1 MFDIVSSTAAANAA
15 EKEGAYVPRL
25 VGPADRELTPV
36 QRAILNFVL
45 DYANRCGYP
54 PSYLEIG
61 DGVNLKS
68 GSAVSYQIGVL
79 EEMGYLSRRPG
90 RPRSIVVTALYQS
103 GQSATLAGEQV
114 EDTARVPLVGRIAA
128 GGPILAFEDIEEDLP
143 LPRSLVGYGDLI
155 ALRVR
160 GDSMIGAGINDGD
173 VVVIRKQPRVEVGE
187 NAAAMIRDEVTGEF
201 EATVKEYRVYE
212 GHAWLI
218 PRNPAYPPIS
228 GDNAKIIGKVAAVLR
243 GGF

>member
-1 MFDIVSSTAAANAA
+1 M
-15 EKEGAYVPRL
+15 PRF

-36 QRAILNFVL
+36 QRAILHFVL
-45 DYANRCGYP
+45 DYTNLYGYP

-79 EEMGYLSRRPG
+79 EDMGYLSRQPG
-90 RPRSIVVTALYQS
+90 RPRSIVVTAVYQPAH
-103 GQSATLAGEQV
+103 SARLVAGEQV
-114 EDTARVPLVGRIAA
+114 DDAVRVPLVGRIAA
-128 GGPILAFEDIEEDLP
+128 GGPTLAFEDIEQDVL

-173 VVVIRKQPRVEVGE
+173 VVVIRKQPRVETGE
-187 NAAAMIRDEVTGEF
+187 NAAAMIRDEVTGGF
-201 EATVKEYRVYE
+201 EATVKEYRAYD

-218 PRNPAYPPIS
+218 PRNPAYPPIP
-228 GDNAKIIGKVAAVLR
+228 GDHAIIIGKVAAVMR
-243 GGF
+243 GGL